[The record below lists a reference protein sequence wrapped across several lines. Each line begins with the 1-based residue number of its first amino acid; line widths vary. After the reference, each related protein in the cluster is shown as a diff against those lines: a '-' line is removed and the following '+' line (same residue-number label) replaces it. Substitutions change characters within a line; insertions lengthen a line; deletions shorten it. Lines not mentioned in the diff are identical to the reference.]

1 MYIKELEKNK
11 YRVWV
16 DLDPDYTGKRRRKSK
31 VIQAKTKRE
40 LQAKINAW
48 TDSINNISE
57 CKTVSD
63 MCNEVWPQIVANK
76 SPNTVYG
83 YNAAKKRIDNSIG
96 SLDLNKLT
104 PRALQKW
111 VNDLSETLSPK
122 TVVDTYSIL
131 RMCCSIATSWELLRS
146 SPCHDV
152 FMPKNRKKEIEILSK
167 DDFARFCANLDKV
180 DIDTRV
186 CFELALFG
194 SLRRGEIMGLH
205 EDDIQDDGRFYV
217 QRTRYTRL
225 GEDFI
230 KDTKTESG
238 ERLCILPDPV
248 VKDIKALKR
257 YHIERKLALGGGLWD
272 DNPYLIKNPDGTPYH
287 THKPVRELKKYME
300 SIGLQPITLHALRHT
315 YASICISMGIDPA
328 TVSKRMGH
336 ANVSTTLSIYTHLF
350 ENQSDKDE
358 ISLALG
364 TMMTNCRQAEN

>member
-1 MYIKELEKNK
+1 MHIKELEKNK

-40 LQAKINAW
+40 LQTKINSC

-83 YNAAKKRIDNSIG
+83 YNAAKKRIDKSIG

-111 VNDLSETLSPK
+111 VNDLSGTLSPK

-152 FMPKNRKKEIEILSK
+152 FMPKNRKKEIEILSQ

-257 YHIERKLALGGGLWD
+257 YHIERKLALGALWD

-287 THKPVRELKKYME
+287 THKPVRELKNTW
-300 SIGLQPITLHALRHT
+300 SPSDCSRLH
-315 YASICISMGIDPA
+315 SMHYVILMHPYVFLWG
-328 TVSKRMGH
+328 
-336 ANVSTTLSIYTHLF
+336 
-350 ENQSDKDE
+350 
-358 ISLALG
+358 
-364 TMMTNCRQAEN
+364 

>member
-1 MYIKELEKNK
+1 
-11 YRVWV
+11 
-16 DLDPDYTGKRRRKSK
+16 
-31 VIQAKTKRE
+31 
-40 LQAKINAW
+40 
-48 TDSINNISE
+48 
-57 CKTVSD
+57 
-63 MCNEVWPQIVANK
+63 
-76 SPNTVYG
+76 
-83 YNAAKKRIDNSIG
+83 
-96 SLDLNKLT
+96 
-104 PRALQKW
+104 
-111 VNDLSETLSPK
+111 
-122 TVVDTYSIL
+122 
-131 RMCCSIATSWELLRS
+131 
-146 SPCHDV
+146 
-152 FMPKNRKKEIEILSK
+152 
-167 DDFARFCANLDKV
+167 
-180 DIDTRV
+180 
-186 CFELALFG
+186 
-194 SLRRGEIMGLH
+194 MGLH

-364 TMMTNCRQAEN
+364 TMMTECRKAEN